1 MTEQVVQAR
10 GVPVEEKAI
19 EPVHGLIYGYLL
31 DGQGGGRR
39 LDWDGVRAWRPEDGY
54 LWVHLDRT
62 APETVDWLRGE
73 AEVDPLICQ
82 ALLAEE
88 TRPRAVVINDGVLM
102 ILRGVNQTPGAEP
115 DELVSLR
122 FWIGPSRMI
131 TLRHMP
137 MLGVRDVRVELQC
150 ARGPKNAA
158 ELLIEIIGRI
168 VDRIDHVVGALD
180 DTVDA
185 LEDEVLAGRSRDI
198 RARLAET
205 RRQAARLR
213 RFITPQRDA
222 LAHLVNER
230 VSWIDVR
237 RRAQLR
243 EIADRVTR
251 LVEELDAASVQA
263 IVTQDELA
271 GRTAEQLNRNTYI
284 FSVVAAIMLPLNVIA
299 SFFGMNVGG
308 IPAQEH
314 PWGFWLVVGGFVVLG
329 LGMLILFRKLKWI

>member
-1 MTEQVVQAR
+1 M
-10 GVPVEEKAI
+10 EERAI
-19 EPVHGLIYGYLL
+19 QPVHGLIYGFLL
-31 DGQGGGRR
+31 DGHGGGRQ
-39 LDWDGVRAWRPEDGY
+39 LDWQGVRDWQPADGY

-62 APETVDWLRGE
+62 APETADWLKTE
-73 AEVDPLICQ
+73 AGVDPLVAE
-82 ALLAEE
+82 ALLVEE
-88 TRPRAVVINDGVLM
+88 TRPRALVIQDGVLM
-102 ILRGVNQTPGAEP
+102 MLRGVNLTPGSEP

-122 FWIGPSRMI
+122 FWIGPSRII

-158 ELLIEIIGRI
+158 DLLVDMIGRI

-180 DTVDA
+180 DMVDA
-185 LEDEVLAGRSRDI
+185 LEDEVLSGKGRDL

-213 RFITPQRDA
+213 RYIAPQRDA
-222 LAHLVNER
+222 LAHLVTER
-230 VSWIDVR
+230 VSWLDGR
-237 RRAQLR
+237 HRAQLR

-263 IVTQDELA
+263 IVNQDELT

-308 IPAQEH
+308 IPAEH
-314 PWGFWLVVGGFVVLG
+314 YPWGFWLVVGGFVVLAVI
-329 LGMLILFRKLKWI
+329 LLVLFRKLRWI

>member
-1 MTEQVVQAR
+1 M
-10 GVPVEEKAI
+10 EERAI
-19 EPVHGLIYGYLL
+19 QPVHGLIYGFLL
-31 DGQGGGRR
+31 DGHGGGRQ
-39 LDWDGVRAWRPEDGY
+39 LDWQGVRDWQPSDGY

-62 APETVDWLRGE
+62 APETAEWLKTAAG
-73 AEVDPLICQ
+73 VDPLVAQ

-88 TRPRAVVINDGVLM
+88 TRPRALVIQDGVLM
-102 ILRGVNQTPGAEP
+102 MLRGVNLTPGSEP

-122 FWIGPSRMI
+122 FWIGPSRII

-158 ELLIEIIGRI
+158 DLLVDMIGRI
-168 VDRIDHVVGALD
+168 VERIDHVVGALD
-180 DTVDA
+180 DVVDA
-185 LEDEVLAGRSRDI
+185 LEDEVLSGKGRDL

-213 RFITPQRDA
+213 RYIAPQRDA

-230 VSWIDVR
+230 VSWLDGR
-237 RRAQLR
+237 HRAQLR
-243 EIADRVTR
+243 ETADRVTR
-251 LVEELDAASVQA
+251 LIEELDAASVQA
-263 IVTQDELA
+263 IVNQDELT

-308 IPAQEH
+308 IPAEHH
-314 PWGFWLVVGGFVVLG
+314 PWGFWLVVGGFFVLSVI
-329 LGMLILFRKLKWI
+329 LLVLFRKLKWI

>member
-1 MTEQVVQAR
+1 MPDQSAERR
-10 GVPVEEKAI
+10 GTPMEEKAI
-19 EPVHGLIYGYLL
+19 EPVHGLIYGFLL

-39 LDWDGVRAWRPEDGY
+39 LDWKGVRKWQPADGY

-62 APETVDWLRGE
+62 APETVEWLRTE
-73 AEVDPLICQ
+73 AGVDALICE

-102 ILRGVNQTPGAEP
+102 ILRGVNLTPGSEP

-122 FWIGPSRMI
+122 FWIGPSRVI

-137 MLGVRDVRVELQC
+137 MLGVRDVRVELQSG
-150 ARGPKNAA
+150 RGPRNAA
-158 ELLIEIIGRI
+158 DLLVEMIGRI

-180 DTVDA
+180 DSVDA
-185 LEDEVLAGRSRDI
+185 IEDEVLAGKTRDI

-213 RFITPQRDA
+213 RFIAPQRDA
-222 LAHLVNER
+222 LAHLITER
-230 VSWIDVR
+230 VSWIDGR
-237 RRAQLR
+237 HRAQLR

-251 LVEELDAASVQA
+251 LIEELDAASVQA

-308 IPAQEH
+308 IPGEH
-314 PWGFWLVVGGFVVLG
+314 AVWGFWAVVGGFVG
-329 LGMLILFRKLKWI
+329 LSLLLLLLFRKLKWI

>member
-1 MTEQVVQAR
+1 M
-10 GVPVEEKAI
+10 PMEEKAI
-19 EPVHGLIYGYLL
+19 QPVHGLIYGFVL
-31 DGQGGGRR
+31 DGRGSGRQ
-39 LDWDGVRAWRPEDGY
+39 LDWQGVRDWQPEDGY

-73 AEVDPLICQ
+73 AGVDPLICE

-88 TRPRAVVINDGVLM
+88 TRPRAVVINDGILM
-102 ILRGVNQTPGAEP
+102 FLRGVNLTPGSEP

-150 ARGPKNAA
+150 GRGPKNAA
-158 ELLIEIIGRI
+158 DLLVEMIGRI

-180 DTVDA
+180 DAVDA

-213 RFITPQRDA
+213 RFIAPQRDA
-222 LAHLVNER
+222 LAHLITER
-230 VSWIDVR
+230 VGWIDAR
-237 RRAQLR
+237 HRAHLR
-243 EIADRVTR
+243 EVADRVTR
-251 LVEELDAASVQA
+251 LIEELDAASVQA
-263 IVTQDELA
+263 IVTQDELT

-308 IPAQEH
+308 IPGEHH
-314 PWGFWLVVGGFVVLG
+314 PWGFWLVVAGFVG
-329 LGMLILFRKLKWI
+329 LSAILLMVFRRLRWI

>member
-1 MTEQVVQAR
+1 MEERAIQ
-10 GVPVEEKAI
+10 PVR
-19 EPVHGLIYGYLL
+19 GLIYGYVL
-31 DGQGGGRR
+31 DGRGGGRQ
-39 LDWDGVRAWRPEDGY
+39 LDWNGVRSWRPADGY

-62 APETVDWLRGE
+62 APETAEWLETE
-73 AEVDPLICQ
+73 AGIDPLICE

-88 TRPRAVVINDGVLM
+88 TRPRSVVIQDGVLM
-102 ILRGVNQTPGAEP
+102 MLRGVNLTPGSEP

-122 FWIGPSRMI
+122 FWIGSTRII

-137 MLGVRDVRVELQC
+137 MLGVRDVRVELQSG
-150 ARGPKNAA
+150 RGPCNAA
-158 ELLIEIIGRI
+158 DLLVEMIERI
-168 VDRIDHVVGALD
+168 VDRIDNVVGALD
-180 DTVDA
+180 DAVDA
-185 LEDEVLAGRSRDI
+185 LEDEVLSGKGRDL

-213 RFITPQRDA
+213 RYIAPQRDA
-222 LAHLVNER
+222 LAHLAHER
-230 VSWIDVR
+230 VTWLDAR
-237 RRAQLR
+237 HRAQLR

-263 IVTQDELA
+263 IVNQDELT

-308 IPAQEH
+308 IPGEH
-314 PWGFWLVVGGFVVLG
+314 AEWGFWIVVASFVGLAVLLLV
-329 LGMLILFRKLKWI
+329 LFRKFKWI

>member
-1 MTEQVVQAR
+1 MGEQAAQAR
-10 GVPVEEKAI
+10 STLAEEKAI
-19 EPVHGLIYGYLL
+19 QPVHGLIYGFLL
-31 DGQGGGRR
+31 DGHGSGRQI
-39 LDWDGVRAWRPEDGY
+39 DWQGVRDWRPEDGY
-54 LWVHLDRT
+54 LWLHLDRT
-62 APETVDWLRGE
+62 APETIAWLRSE
-73 AEVDPLICQ
+73 AGVDPLICE

-88 TRPRAVVINDGVLM
+88 TRPRSVVINDGILM
-102 ILRGVNQTPGAEP
+102 FLRGVNLTPGSEP

-122 FWIGPSRMI
+122 FWIGPTRMI
-131 TLRHMP
+131 TLRYMP

-158 ELLIEIIGRI
+158 DLLVEMIGRI

-180 DTVDA
+180 DAVDA
-185 LEDEVLAGRSRDI
+185 LEDEVLAGKSRDI

-213 RFITPQRDA
+213 RFIAPQRDA
-222 LAHLVNER
+222 LAHLITER
-230 VSWIDVR
+230 VAWIDAR
-237 RRAQLR
+237 HRAQLR
-243 EIADRVTR
+243 EVADRVTR
-251 LVEELDAASVQA
+251 LIEELDAASVQA

-308 IPAQEH
+308 IPGEH
-314 PWGFWLVVGGFVVLG
+314 TAWAFWAVVAGFVVLAV
-329 LGMLILFRKLKWI
+329 LLLVLFRRLKWI